1 MFLLTVSNMYQT
13 FKNLDLKKLPTPCF
27 VIETNLLENN
37 LKILREVADKSNSK
51 ILLALKSFSC
61 FHFAPLISQ
70 YLDGVCASGLNEARL
85 GKEFFK
91 RQVHTFS
98 AAYSRHDIMKV
109 LKYSN
114 HIIFNSHSQQEFYAP
129 ETWFFKQKY
138 GLQVG
143 LRLNPELS
151 LGEVEIY
158 DPSAKGSR
166 LGITRAEFRP
176 ELLKDIDGF
185 HFHNLCEQGFEEL
198 RQTVEVVEEKFGEFF
213 PQIKWINFGGGHHI
227 TKDNYDRESLIKFL
241 LDFQKKY
248 NLKIFLEPGEAVVL
262 GTGVYVAEII
272 DITKN
277 GETNNVIIDGSCT
290 AHLPDILEMPYRADV
305 LGSGMPNEKKYTYR
319 IGGLSCLAG
328 DIFGDYSFDN
338 KLNIGDK
345 LVFMDMSH
353 YTMVKTNT
361 FNGVQLPYICTW
373 NSLNNELK
381 TIKSF
386 TYEDFKNRLS

>member
-1 MFLLTVSNMYQT
+1 M
-13 FKNLDLKKLPTPCF
+13 
-27 VIETNLLENN
+27 
-37 LKILREVADKSNSK
+37 
-51 ILLALKSFSC
+51 
-61 FHFAPLISQ
+61 
-70 YLDGVCASGLNEARL
+70 
-85 GKEFFK
+85 
-91 RQVHTFS
+91 
-98 AAYSRHDIMKV
+98 
-109 LKYSN
+109 
-114 HIIFNSHSQQEFYAP
+114 
-129 ETWFFKQKY
+129 
-138 GLQVG
+138 
-143 LRLNPELS
+143 
-151 LGEVEIY
+151 
-158 DPSAKGSR
+158 
-166 LGITRAEFRP
+166 
-176 ELLKDIDGF
+176 
-185 HFHNLCEQGFEEL
+185 
-198 RQTVEVVEEKFGEFF
+198 
-213 PQIKWINFGGGHHI
+213 
-227 TKDNYDRESLIKFL
+227 IKFL
-241 LDFQKKY
+241 LEFQKKY

-386 TYEDFKNRLS
+386 TYEDFKNRLG